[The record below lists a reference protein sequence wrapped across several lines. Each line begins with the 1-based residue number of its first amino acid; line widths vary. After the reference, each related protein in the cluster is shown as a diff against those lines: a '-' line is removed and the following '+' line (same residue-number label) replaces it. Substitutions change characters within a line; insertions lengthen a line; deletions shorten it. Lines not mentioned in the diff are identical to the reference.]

1 MTRLLFLSNVHG
13 DGLFLSHVLEEGR
26 KTGVDGLLV
35 SGDLG
40 GDRAWPV
47 HPEADERDRA
57 FLEQRGVMPYPV
69 DATTFDG
76 FASRFNDFLDMKST
90 AEDMEFLD
98 HLFKEGG
105 TKLEGS
111 DFGKRSLSTVLEMIE
126 TFCAD
131 NDLPCLMVPGSG
143 DIDCASDLIAAT
155 EERTPLFKLIHG
167 KCADIGD
174 IAIVGLGRVVA
185 TDSSGAMETLFTNR
199 PASFFAGHARS
210 RPKVHKSV
218 GHNEIAEGEAGRL
231 LGLGYKKARGRP
243 VLLLSH
249 TPPFAS
255 GADLVVSKEGQVHP
269 TGSSAVRT
277 YAMRT
282 DTLLVNTGH
291 IRACTGLTRI
301 GETLVV
307 NTGQLAGLER
317 PLYNVRNVVDEI
329 ATSYVP
335 VAIWEPMGGM
345 AAIAEVEGR
354 DIRASPII
362 VTEHVENA

>member
-1 MTRLLFLSNVHG
+1 MTRLLLLSNVHG

-47 HPEADERDRA
+47 HPEADDLDRA
-57 FLEQRGVMPYPV
+57 FLERRGVMPYPV
-69 DATTFDG
+69 DATTFDA
-76 FASRFNDFLDMKST
+76 FARHFNDLLDMKAT
-90 AEDMEFLD
+90 AEDMASLD
-98 HLFKEGG
+98 HLFKEGAA
-105 TKLEGS
+105 KLEGS
-111 DFGKRSLSTVLEMIE
+111 DFGKRSLTTVLGMIE
-126 TFCAD
+126 TFCTD

-143 DIDCASDLIAAT
+143 DIDSASDLIEAT
-155 EERTPLFKLIHG
+155 GARTPLFKLIHG
-167 KCADIGD
+167 DCADIGD
-174 IAIVGLGRVVA
+174 LAIVGLGRVVT
-185 TDSSGAMETLFTNR
+185 TDSSGTMETLFTKS

-210 RPKVHKSV
+210 RPEVHRSV
-218 GHNEIAEGEAGRL
+218 GHNELPEKDAGRL
-231 LGLGYKKARGRP
+231 LGRGYKKARGRP
-243 VLLLSH
+243 VVLLSH

-277 YAMRT
+277 YAT
-282 DTLLVNTGH
+282 HAETIFVNTGH

-301 GETLVV
+301 GETLIV

-317 PLYNVRNVVDEI
+317 PLYNVRNVVDEV

-335 VAIWEPMGGM
+335 VAIWEPLGGM

-354 DIRASPII
+354 DVRASPII
-362 VTEHVENA
+362 VTEHVEDA